1 MRMLSFQFSVLC
13 SALAVAVVGCGGKSG
28 PPLGVV
34 TGTITVNGEPAPGV
48 MITFIPQGKG
58 SPSYG
63 GTNEDGVYRLMF
75 NQNRSGA
82 EIGAHTVIIESPEPE
97 TDDSGIRIDEA
108 AVVSIPK
115 KYRQPGVLTAEVDS
129 GRNRLDFDLDA
140 KE

>member
-1 MRMLSFQFSVLC
+1 
-13 SALAVAVVGCGGKSG
+13 
-28 PPLGVV
+28 
-34 TGTITVNGEPAPGV
+34 